1 MKMITAVIR
10 PAKLERIKD
19 ALTVLGAHGL
29 TIDQARWA
37 DPDANATQVY
47 RGRRIVTNLDPRLRI
62 ELVVPDEEVHDLV
75 RIIDRVAFGTELG
88 EPLLWIS
95 DVDQLMRVR
104 TGERGLDAL

>member
-1 MKMITAVIR
+1 MITAVIR

-19 ALTVLGAHGL
+19 ALTVFGAHGL